1 MQKQQ
6 DHLNFADDIVLDKT
20 TIKKINC
27 TSSRPIKINDRHLE
41 EISSFVYLGSTVS
54 VNGGTDENIKEKIN
68 KARVVFNLLKTKLR
82 IFNSNVK
89 SVLLYG
95 SETWR
100 NTKSSN
106 NNLQTFVNICLRRTL
121 KISRTADRLTNKK
134 SLEASKS
141 RSYSNTNQAKKME
154 MDWSHVKETSRQC
167 FKASSEMESPS
178 RVSEK
183 EDAQRTEMV
192 THGTPQR
199 D

>member
-6 DHLNFADDIVLDKT
+6 DHLNFADDTVLDKT

-54 VNGGTDENIKEKIN
+54 VNGGTDENIKERIN

-106 NNLQTFVNICLRRTL
+106 NKLQKFGDVCLRRTL
-121 KISRTADRLTNKK
+121 KISWTADRLTNEDLWKQ
-134 SLEASKS
+134 ASQEVIQIQIRLRKWRWIGHTLRKHPDS
-141 RSYSNTNQAKKME
+141 
-154 MDWSHVKETSRQC
+154 VSRQAL
-167 FKASSEMESPS
+167 K
-178 RVSEK
+178 
-183 EDAQRTEMV
+183 
-192 THGTPQR
+192 
-199 D
+199 